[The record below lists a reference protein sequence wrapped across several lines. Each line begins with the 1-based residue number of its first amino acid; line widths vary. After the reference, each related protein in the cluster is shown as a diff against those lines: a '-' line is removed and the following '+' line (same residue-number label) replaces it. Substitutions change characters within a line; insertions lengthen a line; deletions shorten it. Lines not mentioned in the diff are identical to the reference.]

1 MPKKLDLTENLEK
14 YIINHSEALTD
25 VQKEII
31 QYNISLGD
39 QQRLQIS
46 VSQAQFLQT
55 LIKISNTKKILEIG
69 SFTGFSA
76 LSMALALPYDGVL
89 ISLDKSSEFSTKAQL
104 FYNCLLYTSDAADE

>member
-1 MPKKLDLTENLEK
+1 MPKKIDLTENLEK
-14 YIINHSEALTD
+14 YIIDHSETLTD

-55 LIKISNTKKILEIG
+55 LIKISNIKKIL
-69 SFTGFSA
+69 
-76 LSMALALPYDGVL
+76 D
-89 ISLDKSSEFSTKAQL
+89 
-104 FYNCLLYTSDAADE
+104 CLLYTSDAADE

>member
-31 QYNISLGD
+31 QFNLSLGD

-55 LIKISNTKKILEIG
+55 LIQISKIKKVLEID
-69 SFTGFSA
+69 S
-76 LSMALALPYDGVL
+76 
-89 ISLDKSSEFSTKAQL
+89 
-104 FYNCLLYTSDAADE
+104 

>member
-14 YIINHSEALTD
+14 YIIDHSESLTD

-55 LIKISNTKKILEIG
+55 LIKISNTFLLELVK
-69 SFTGFSA
+69 FNFF
-76 LSMALALPYDGVL
+76 VL
-89 ISLDKSSEFSTKAQL
+89 QIFSTRSML
-104 FYNCLLYTSDAADE
+104 ILVPILIL